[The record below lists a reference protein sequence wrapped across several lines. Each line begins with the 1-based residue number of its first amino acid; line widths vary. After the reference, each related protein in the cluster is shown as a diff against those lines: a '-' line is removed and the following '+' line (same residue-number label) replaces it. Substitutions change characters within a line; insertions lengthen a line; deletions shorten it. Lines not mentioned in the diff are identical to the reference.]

1 MRPGSVA
8 GPEVDSMTNP
18 ILVPN
23 DGSAEAACALA
34 VAILV
39 ARALDAPIHLFWSWE
54 QPQGLKEV
62 VTASATKQIEKRELA
77 DRREHLQALGEG
89 VCWPAGVDWSVEV
102 GMGKPEETIV
112 ARANAIDA
120 EIIVMA
126 THGCSGFTRWRLGSV
141 ADRVMRTSDRPTL
154 LIHPRPD
161 AAVPRAIR
169 TVLVP
174 LDGSAR
180 NEAALPAAIRLTEA
194 TAATLRLLRVT
205 KLIGPMAAVN
215 YGGSHQDLDGAAT
228 AAATAY
234 LDEVRERLA
243 VESIEVSVVSCDPSS
258 GIIEEAQ
265 DVDLIVMA
273 SHGRGGLLR
282 MALGSV
288 TDTVIRR
295 AGKPVLVVPVPE
307 A

>member
-1 MRPGSVA
+1 
-8 GPEVDSMTNP
+8 MTNA

-23 DGSAEAACALA
+23 DGSAEAEPALA

-39 ARALDAPIHLFWSWE
+39 ARAVDAPILLFWSWE
-54 QPQGLKEV
+54 RPAGLEDV
-62 VTASATKQIEKRELA
+62 VTASFAKQIEKRELA

-89 VCWPAGVDWSVEV
+89 ICGPASVDWSVEV
-102 GMGKPEETIV
+102 GIGEPEETIV

-120 EIIVMA
+120 EMIVMA
-126 THGCSGFTRWRLGSV
+126 THGRSGFKRWRLGSV
-141 ADRVMRTSDRPTL
+141 ADRVVRTSDRPTM
-154 LIHPRPD
+154 LIHPQPD

-174 LDGSAR
+174 LDGSER
-180 NEAALPAAIRLTEA
+180 SEAALPAAIRLTEA
-194 TAATLRLLRVT
+194 TAATLRLLRVA
-205 KLIGPMAAVN
+205 KLIAPMAAVA
-215 YGGSHQDLDGAAT
+215 YGASYRDLDGAAT
-228 AAATAY
+228 AATTAY

-243 VESIEVSVVSCDPSS
+243 VEPIEVSVVSRDPSS

-265 DVDLIVMA
+265 NVDLIVMA

-288 TDTVIRR
+288 TDAVIRG
-295 AGKPVLVVPVPE
+295 AGKPVLVVPAPE